1 MSGPDKP
8 ERLAVSL
15 RGLAG
20 SLIEF
25 ISIRLELVG
34 VEAREEVLRLG
45 ALLLYGAIA
54 VVLLSLGLTFLAVLL
69 TVLLW
74 DSHRLLALAVF
85 ATVFLT
91 LGALAFIA
99 ARVRLAQGSRIW
111 GASLDELNRDKER
124 LRL

>member
-1 MSGPDKP
+1 MSGPEKP

-45 ALLLYGAIA
+45 ELLLYGAIA
-54 VVLLSLGLTFLAVLL
+54 VVLLGLGLTFLAVLL

-91 LGALAFIA
+91 LGAMAFIA
-99 ARVRLAQGSRIW
+99 ARARFAQGSRLW

>member
-1 MSGPDKP
+1 MSEPEKP

-34 VEAREEVLRLG
+34 VEAREEALRLG
-45 ALLLYGAIA
+45 ELVLYGAIA
-54 VVLLSLGLTFLAVLL
+54 LVLLSLGLTFLAVLL

-85 ATVFLT
+85 ATLFLT
-91 LGALAFIA
+91 LGALAFMA
-99 ARVRLAQGSRIW
+99 ARVRLAQGSRLW
-111 GASLDELNRDKER
+111 GASLDELHRDKER

>member
-8 ERLAVSL
+8 ERLAASL

-45 ALLLYGAIA
+45 ELLLYGAIA
-54 VVLLSLGLTFLAVLL
+54 VVLLGLGLTFLAVLL

-85 ATVFLT
+85 STVFLT

-99 ARVRLAQGSRIW
+99 ARVRLAQGSRLW

>member
-1 MSGPDKP
+1 MSGADKP

-45 ALLLYGAIA
+45 ELLLYGAIA

-91 LGALAFIA
+91 LGALAFVA
-99 ARVRLAQGSRIW
+99 ARVRLAQGSRLW
-111 GASLDELNRDKER
+111 GASLDELSRDKER